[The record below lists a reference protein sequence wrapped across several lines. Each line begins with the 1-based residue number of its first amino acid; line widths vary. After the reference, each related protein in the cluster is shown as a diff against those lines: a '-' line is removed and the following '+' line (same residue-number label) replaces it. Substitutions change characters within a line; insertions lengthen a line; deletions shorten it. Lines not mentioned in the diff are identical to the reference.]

1 MLNNFVSQIPNCFVL
16 SLENTMTVFER
27 PLQKKKIKTFPLK
40 AWTEWNIPSVDTAML
55 VVVVGPRIQV

>member
-27 PLQKKKIKTFPLK
+27 PLQKKKKKKKKIKTFPLK
-40 AWTEWNIPSVDTAML
+40 AWTE
-55 VVVVGPRIQV
+55 